1 MKQKVKDDRFLIVTG
16 LSGSGKTMV
25 SRFLE
30 DLGYYCMDNLPSKL
44 IPDFVD
50 LWEREEVKIDK
61 VALVLD
67 IRETGFAEKFPAVL
81 KMIRKEISPRI
92 IFLEAS
98 NETLIKRYSESRRPH
113 PFPGEK
119 TVMDA
124 VIKERKNLENIRDLA
139 DEIIDTSSMSIN
151 DLRKYLER
159 RFLPA
164 KAGKMQISI
173 VSFGYKYGVP
183 IDSDLVFD
191 TRFLPNPHYV
201 EHLRE
206 KSGKNNRVKDYIFD
220 SKVTLTF
227 ISRLYKF
234 LDYLLPNFVDE
245 GKSHLTISIGCTG
258 GKHRSVA
265 ISDTLAKWLKERKYR
280 VRIHH
285 RDIHK

>member
-1 MKQKVKDDRFLIVTG
+1 MRKKVKDDRFMIVTG
-16 LSGSGKTMV
+16 LSGSGKTTV

-44 IPDFVD
+44 IPGFVD
-50 LWEREEVKIDK
+50 LWKREEVKIDK

-67 IRETGFAEKFPAVL
+67 IREAGFSDKFPSVL
-81 KMIRKEISPRI
+81 ALIRKKIMPRV

-98 NETLIKRYSESRRPH
+98 NDTLIKRYSESRRPH
-113 PFPGEK
+113 PLAGEK
-119 TVMDA
+119 TVIDA
-124 VIKERKNLENIRDLA
+124 VVKERKSLEKIRALA
-139 DEIIDTSSMSIN
+139 DEVIDTSTMSIN
-151 DLRKYLER
+151 DLRKFLER

-164 KAGKMQISI
+164 QAGKIQIAI

-201 EHLRE
+201 EHLRDM
-206 KSGKNNRVKDYIFD
+206 SGKNSRVKDYIFD
-220 SKVTLTF
+220 SEITLTF
-227 ISRLYKF
+227 MSQLYDF
-234 LDYLLPNFVDE
+234 IGYLLPKFIEE

-258 GKHRSVA
+258 GRHRSVA
-265 ISDTLAKWLKERKYR
+265 VSEALGKWLKERKYKI
-280 VRIHH
+280 RIHH

>member
-1 MKQKVKDDRFLIVTG
+1 MTG

-44 IPDFVD
+44 IPNFVD
-50 LWEREEVKIDK
+50 LWKREEVKIDK
-61 VALVLD
+61 VALVMD
-67 IRETGFAEKFPAVL
+67 IRETGFSEKFPAVL
-81 KMIRKEISPRI
+81 KMIRNEISPKV

-98 NETLIKRYSESRRPH
+98 TETLIKRYSESRRPH
-113 PFPGEK
+113 PLAGEK

-124 VIKERKNLENIRDLA
+124 VIKERKRLEKIRALA
-139 DEIIDTSSMSIN
+139 DEVIDTSSMSIN

-159 RFLPA
+159 RFLSA
-164 KAGKMQISI
+164 QSGKMQISI

-191 TRFLPNPHYV
+191 TRFLPNPYYV
-201 EHLRE
+201 DHLRDF
-206 KSGKNNRVKDYIFD
+206 SGKNGRVKDYIFD
-220 SKVTLTF
+220 SETTMTF
-227 ISRLYKF
+227 ISKLYNF

-265 ISDTLAKWLKERKYR
+265 ISNTLGKWLKERKYR
-280 VRIHH
+280 TRIHH

>member
-1 MKQKVKDDRFLIVTG
+1 MKRKVKDDRFLIVTG
-16 LSGSGKTMV
+16 LSGSGKTTV

-44 IPDFVD
+44 IPSFVD
-50 LWEREEVKIDK
+50 LWKREEVKIDK

-67 IRETGFAEKFPAVL
+67 IRETGFSEKFPSVL
-81 KMIRKEISPRI
+81 ALIRKKIMPRV

-98 NETLIKRYSESRRPH
+98 NDTLIKRYSESRRPH
-113 PFPGEK
+113 PLAGEK
-119 TVMDA
+119 TVIDA
-124 VIKERKNLENIRDLA
+124 IVKERKSLDKIRALA
-139 DEIIDTSSMSIN
+139 DEVIDTSTMSIN
-151 DLRKYLER
+151 DLRKFLER

-164 KAGKMQISI
+164 QAGKIQIAI

-201 EHLRE
+201 EHLRDM
-206 KSGKNNRVKDYIFD
+206 SGKNNRVRDYVFD
-220 SKVTLTF
+220 SETTLTF
-227 ISRLYKF
+227 ISKLYDF
-234 LDYLLPNFVDE
+234 LNFLLPKFIDE

-258 GKHRSVA
+258 GRHRSVA
-265 ISDTLAKWLKERKYR
+265 VSEALGKWLKERKYR
-280 VRIHH
+280 TRIHH